1 MIEIVTY
8 ALELFLDSVG
18 DAAVRELW
26 NRLED
31 AGLQSL
37 ATRSHR
43 RHRPQVTLAVAE
55 QFEVDDR
62 ARSLLE
68 QTPGTELTM
77 PVLGTFPGEAA
88 VLFLGVTSNAAL
100 LNTHAALRAAIA
112 SGSAGLW
119 DHYRPGNWVPH
130 CTLAMDWKP
139 DRRTHSSEAV
149 AEPRTRRQCT
159 IMPAGWANRRTN
171 RAVAARPRHQGS
183 SSGRLWKRA
192 SIRAMYS
199 SEGSQSGTGL
209 SKACCHH
216 AGTAPGSLG

>member
-8 ALELFLDSVG
+8 ALELFLDSAG

-31 AGLQSL
+31 AGLPSL
-37 ATRSHR
+37 ATRSHG
-43 RHRPQVTLAVAE
+43 RHRPHVTLAVAE

-68 QTPGTELTM
+68 QIPGTELTM
-77 PVLGTFPGEAA
+77 PVLGAFPGEAA

-100 LNTHAALRAAIA
+100 LNAHAALHAAIA

-130 CTLAMDWKP
+130 CTLAMDLNGPTLMKAIKSLYP
-139 DRRTHSSEAV
+139 HSAITARATQLHMVEL
-149 AEPRTRRQCT
+149 ETGQ
-159 IMPAGWANRRTN
+159 AN
-171 RAVAARPRHQGS
+171 P
-183 SSGRLWKRA
+183 LF
-192 SIRAMYS
+192 
-199 SEGSQSGTGL
+199 
-209 SKACCHH
+209 
-216 AGTAPGSLG
+216 